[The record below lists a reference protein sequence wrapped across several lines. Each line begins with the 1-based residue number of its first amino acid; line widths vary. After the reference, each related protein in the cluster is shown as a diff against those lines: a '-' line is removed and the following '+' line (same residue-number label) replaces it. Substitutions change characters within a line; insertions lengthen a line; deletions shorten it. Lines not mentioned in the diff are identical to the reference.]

1 MKNKEVVNFDEF
13 NRIFCK
19 GIFKDALISITNSF
33 EKLKNDEVPLAIK
46 VNEYQRNQLFSGLE

>member
-1 MKNKEVVNFDEF
+1 MTFDEF

-33 EKLKNDEVPLAIK
+33 NQMKKSEELPLALKI
-46 VNEYQRNQLFSGLE
+46 N